1 MSWPLN
7 KPLRICAM
15 RPHDPAAVPEGNP
28 KIMNREEAA
37 NEGAE
42 EGTHINANPDTTT
55 PGPFGVIDMSVK
67 A

>member
-1 MSWPLN
+1 
-7 KPLRICAM
+7 M